1 MGPTSSLPSQ
11 NLFSKLDQIFFQPRY
26 YPPFFI
32 MGFYLLGSSA
42 LRGVLI
48 LHFAEPGSLNF
59 STLSSIT
66 LLGLRMDL
74 AAASWYFLP
83 AALWFTLIPSRFFNT
98 KTHRLLLTTVLFL
111 FFPIQL
117 FFFKSDYE
125 FFAEF
130 NARFN
135 TVAVDYLIYPHEVFF
150 NLWESYPIV
159 RIVLGCLWGG
169 GFIFTAIWNLRLDTK
184 EDFVPFRRRMSF
196 LFGYM
201 ILGLLA
207 TQTISI
213 EKTRF
218 SDQRVLN
225 EISSNGQ
232 YSFVYSAL
240 TRHLDY
246 PAFYRTIDRDE
257 AFDRARRLVN
267 QQSVAFI
274 NKKDSLQRIIQ
285 GKPVEKKW
293 NVVILLIES
302 FGSEFW
308 GVLGR
313 PDTLTPEMD
322 ALSKEGL
329 LFTNLYASGNRTV
342 RGIEGVLSSFPPL
355 PGDSIVKRHMSD
367 NVSSLARTFKTH
379 DYNTVY
385 LYGGRGVFDGMRSYA
400 VRNGF
405 DRFIEQKDF
414 PNPTFT
420 TIWGVADED
429 LYRRG
434 VDELRVLY
442 DQKKPFFATFLSV
455 SNHKPYTYP
464 KGRIP
469 ENPDQHSRSH
479 AVKYTD
485 WSLGEF
491 FRLAKKEKF
500 YDDTI
505 FVVVADHGARVYGS
519 QSIPIESYKIPM
531 VILGSVVKQP
541 SRVDILGGSLDVG
554 PTILGLTG
562 LTYKSV
568 FFGRDLFSIS
578 DEDTWAAMHHNRDV
592 GLYRDGRL
600 VVLGLNKTVEFYEM
614 SSKKKDLIPLHNI
627 TEKEKEL
634 EKDAIALFQV
644 ADELYTTGGF
654 NVD

>member
-1 MGPTSSLPSQ
+1 MRGILTS
-11 NLFSKLDQIFFQPRY
+11 
-26 YPPFFI
+26 
-32 MGFYLLGSSA
+32 
-42 LRGVLI
+42 
-48 LHFAEPGSLNF
+48 HFAESSSVNF
-59 STLSSIT
+59 STLGSISF
-66 LLGLRMDL
+66 LGLRMDL

-83 AALWFTLIPSRFFNT
+83 AVIWFTLIPSRFFNS
-98 KTHRLLLTTVLFL
+98 KIHRLLLTVALFL

-117 FFFKSDYE
+117 FSFRSDYE

-159 RIVLGCLWGG
+159 RIVLGCFWGG
-169 GFIFTAIWNLRLDTK
+169 GFVFTAIWHLKLDMK
-184 EDFVPFRRRMSF
+184 EDGAPFRHRMAF
-196 LFGYM
+196 LFGYL

-213 EKTRF
+213 DKTRF

-225 EISSNGQ
+225 ELSSNGQ

-246 PAFYRTIDRDE
+246 PAFYRMIDRDE
-257 AFDRARRLVN
+257 AYDRTRRLIN
-267 QQSVAFI
+267 QPDAVFV
-274 NKKDSLQRIIQ
+274 NKKDSIQRIIK
-285 GKPVEKKW
+285 GKAVGKQW
-293 NVVILLIES
+293 NVVILLMES

-313 PDTLTPEMD
+313 SDTLTPEMD
-322 ALSKEGL
+322 ALSKEGI

-355 PGDSIVKRHMSD
+355 PGDSIVKRHLSD
-367 NVSSLARTFKTH
+367 NVASLARTFKTH
-379 DYNTVY
+379 GYNTVY

-400 VRNGF
+400 IRNGF

-434 VDELRVLY
+434 VDELRALH
-442 DQKKPFFATFLSV
+442 DQNTPFFATFLSV

-485 WSLGEF
+485 WALGEF

-500 YDDTI
+500 YEDTI
-505 FVVVADHGARVYGS
+505 FIVVADHGARVYGS
-519 QSIPIESYKIPM
+519 QSIPIGSYKIPM
-531 VILGSVVKQP
+531 VILGNVVRKA
-541 SRVDILGGSLDVG
+541 SRVEILGGSLDVG

-568 FFGRDLFSIS
+568 FFGRDLFSIA
-578 DEDTWAAMHHNRDV
+578 DKDAWAVMHHNRDV

-600 VVLGLNKTVEFYEM
+600 VVLGLNKTVEFYEL
-614 SSKKKDLIPLHNI
+614 SAEKKDLVPLHNV
-627 TEKEKEL
+627 TEKEREL

-644 ADELYTTGGF
+644 ADELYTTSKF